1 MRELIAFLIL
11 AFVLLTISSIIVI
24 EHQPQKLLIHA
35 AEPATVVPWRL
46 YTTCPLGPQNIPTL
60 PDDRR
65 A

>member
-1 MRELIAFLIL
+1 
-11 AFVLLTISSIIVI
+11 VI